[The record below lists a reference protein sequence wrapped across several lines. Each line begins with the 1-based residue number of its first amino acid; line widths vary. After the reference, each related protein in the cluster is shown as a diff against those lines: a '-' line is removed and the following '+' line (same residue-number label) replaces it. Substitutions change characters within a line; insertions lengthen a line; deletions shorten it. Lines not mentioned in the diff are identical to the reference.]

1 MIRAANF
8 APNLQNT
15 PSFFVCSAH
24 PCRRCPPYSLRFFR
38 QLRQSVP
45 WRRRSAIFSVLRL
58 LDRPHRIRYNDEILC
73 TALHPPIGVRDL
85 QYKLS
90 RRCPLRAWAGPPWR
104 QQMIVLASV
113 GQLYV
118 PQVPFSIL
126 LGPWN
131 LPFSMRCTQEHH
143 TAGAVPRSQQE
154 VFLYG
159 YPIPDCAPR

>member
-38 QLRQSVP
+38 QLRHSVP

-58 LDRPHRIRYNDEILC
+58 LDRPHRIRYNDETLC

-90 RRCPLRAWAGPPWR
+90 RRCPLRAWGRAAMAAADDCFG
-104 QQMIVLASV
+104 ICGTVVCSTGAFFYSFGTLD
-113 GQLYV
+113 
-118 PQVPFSIL
+118 
-126 LGPWN
+126 

-143 TAGAVPRSQQE
+143 TAGAAPRSQQE